1 MSLGLPDALLGLEAG
16 VAPHVGAAVGAG
28 DVEESDTLEL
38 GPISQLER
46 LSITLN
52 IKRATV
58 ITWLQRWQK
67 LD

>member
-1 MSLGLPDALLGLEAG
+1 MSLGFPQTLAGLQPR
-16 VAPHVGAAVGAG
+16 VAPHVGAAVRAG
-28 DVEESDTLEL
+28 DVEQGDTLEL